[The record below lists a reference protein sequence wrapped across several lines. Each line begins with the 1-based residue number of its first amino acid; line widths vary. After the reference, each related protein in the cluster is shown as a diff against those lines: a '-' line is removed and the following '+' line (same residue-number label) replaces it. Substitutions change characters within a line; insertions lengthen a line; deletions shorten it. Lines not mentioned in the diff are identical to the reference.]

1 MPTPITRAIR
11 DSGAPFRSLAV
22 FCGSRTGTRPE
33 YAQAARTLG
42 ALLAGRGVELV
53 YGGGSIGMM
62 GILARATLEA
72 GGTVTGVIPG
82 SLEQREVGQRGLTRL
97 HVVESMH
104 ERKAMMAE
112 LSDGFVALPGG
123 YGTLEEYFEVLTW
136 AQLRFHDKP
145 VGLLDVAG
153 FFQPVI
159 ALFDHMVAEGFVN
172 AQHRALALS
181 DRDPVALL
189 DKMVQYR
196 APVARQDPRPVG
208 RDQDL
213 RKLT

>member
-1 MPTPITRAIR
+1 M
-11 DSGAPFRSLAV
+11 
-22 FCGSRTGTRPE
+22 
-33 YAQAARTLG
+33 
-42 ALLAGRGVELV
+42 LLADRGVELV

-72 GGTVTGVIPG
+72 GGTVTGVIPN
-82 SLEQREVGQRGLTRL
+82 SLEQREVGQTGLTHL

-112 LSDGFVALPGG
+112 LSDGFIALPGG

-159 ALFDHMVAEGFVN
+159 ALFDHMVAEGFVST
-172 AQHRALALS
+172 QHRALALS

-196 APVARQDPRPVG
+196 APVALQDPRPAG